1 MASIKLVI
9 NGKERT
15 INVPPEMP
23 LLWVLR
29 DVVGLT
35 GTKYGCGSGVCGSC
49 TVHLD
54 GEATRSCVTAVEF
67 AEGKK
72 ITTIEGFAAN
82 KKHPLLEAW
91 ILEDVPQC
99 GYCQPGQIMAAAALL
114 KSKPTPKD
122 SDIDAA
128 MASTLCR
135 CGTYPRIRK
144 AIKRASAASQKDG
157 QARQKAVGQGGA
169 Q

>member
-1 MASIKLVI
+1 MAQFKLKI
-9 NGKERT
+9 NGEERT
-15 INVPPEMP
+15 ISAPPEMP
-23 LLWVLR
+23 LLWALR
-29 DVVGLT
+29 DIVGLT
-35 GTKYGCGSGVCGSC
+35 GTKYGCGSGVCGTC

-54 GEATRSCVTAVEF
+54 GEATRSCVTAIEF
-67 AEGKK
+67 AVGKNV
-72 ITTIEGFAAN
+72 TTIEGLAAN

-91 ILEDVPQC
+91 IHEDVPQC

-114 KSKPTPKD
+114 KSNSSPKD

-144 AIKRASAASQKDG
+144 AIKRASLANK
-157 QARQKAVGQGGA
+157 GGVK
-169 Q
+169 